1 MHLLDKFSYLKKG
14 RSIGYVWGLIKAL
27 QADDLDHFFQTLQVL
42 FADIKY
48 ELHVKNEKYY
58 QTIFYLTFKLMGVHV
73 DAEVQANI
81 GRIDTTITLDEH
93 IYLFE
98 FKIDKTAQEAMD
110 QIHKQ
115 KYYEK
120 YLLENK
126 PITLVGAN
134 FSSEKKTVEKWLV
147 ENIEANSPLY

>member
-1 MHLLDKFSYLKKG
+1 MRLSTSSLSVSSSTPTCG
-14 RSIGYVWGLIKAL
+14 GL
-27 QADDLDHFFQTLQVL
+27 
-42 FADIKY
+42 
-48 ELHVKNEKYY
+48 N
-58 QTIFYLTFKLMGVHV
+58 
-73 DAEVQANI
+73 ANS
-81 GRIDTTITLDEH
+81 RIDTTIILDEH

-98 FKIDKTAQEAMD
+98 FKIDKTAQDAMD

-134 FSSEKKTVEKWLV
+134 FSSEKKMVEKWLV
-147 ENIEANSPLY
+147 ESIELIAEIS